1 MASAVRNH
9 VADGLNGISSTSFL
23 EQLQDEILQLPQQY
37 CKTICSGVADIN
49 KLTQRIDGI
58 RIECKDLS
66 ANCSVESSIGA
77 PAFFNSK
84 HQQGYC

>member
-1 MASAVRNH
+1 MTLSEMASAVRNH

-23 EQLQDEILQLPQQY
+23 WKLQDEILL
-37 CKTICSGVADIN
+37 TTSAVIV
-49 KLTQRIDGI
+49 KLSAQGLWILMTQRIDGI

-77 PAFFNSK
+77 PHF
-84 HQQGYC
+84 

>member
-23 EQLQDEILQLPQQY
+23 WSSY
-37 CKTICSGVADIN
+37 KTKYLTTSAVIVKLSAGVVDI

-58 RIECKDLS
+58 RIEM
-66 ANCSVESSIGA
+66 ETY
-77 PAFFNSK
+77 
-84 HQQGYC
+84 QQIALWSLL

>member
-1 MASAVRNH
+1 MTLSEMASAVRNH
-9 VADGLNGISSTSFL
+9 VADGLFFS
-23 EQLQDEILQLPQQY
+23 EQLQTNLPSSAVIVKPAQ
-37 CKTICSGVADIN
+37 GLLDIN

-77 PAFFNSK
+77 PHF
-84 HQQGYC
+84 